1 VAVDAVCAGC
11 GSDLHACTQCAHFD
25 ASAPLE
31 CRQPITRKVP
41 RKAARNDC
49 ELFEIKRTQEFAR
62 EPESG
67 SDARRAFDDLFDL

>member
-1 VAVDAVCAGC
+1 
-11 GSDLHACTQCAHFD
+11 
-25 ASAPLE
+25 
-31 CRQPITRKVP
+31 VP